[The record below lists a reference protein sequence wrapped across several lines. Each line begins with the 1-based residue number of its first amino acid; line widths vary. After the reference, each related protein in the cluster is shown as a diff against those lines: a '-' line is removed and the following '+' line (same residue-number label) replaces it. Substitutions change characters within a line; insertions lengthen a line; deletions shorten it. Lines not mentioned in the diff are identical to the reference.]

1 MKSVI
6 KKETLHLK
14 EEASCFNITK
24 WLPDEIWLQV
34 FSYLARGSSAMF
46 PLSVQG
52 SAGSHG
58 IQACGVSS
66 TADPSNVF
74 TRNSKADLS
83 NVFTM
88 RSTAHLSNVFTMSST
103 GDLTNVFTRISTAD
117 LINVL
122 Q

>member
-1 MKSVI
+1 MFIQFKVQKCKVVKPVMKSVI

-66 TADPSNVF
+66 TADPSE
-74 TRNSKADLS
+74 T
-83 NVFTM
+83 
-88 RSTAHLSNVFTMSST
+88 
-103 GDLTNVFTRISTAD
+103 
-117 LINVL
+117 
-122 Q
+122 